1 MKKYEYDSKEGY
13 GLLEA
18 YGQDL
23 KRRGASQNTIRTYQ
37 SSVRLF
43 YSLYQQAD
51 TENLK
56 KYRDYLLRS
65 FSPATANCRICGLNQ
80 YLEFLA
86 KNQSEISRYRLATI
100 KNFKTP
106 FWIPSYP
113 TRITTV

>member
-43 YSLYQQAD
+43 YFTSRQIRKISKNTGIISCVPSLPPQ
-51 TENLK
+51 L
-56 KYRDYLLRS
+56 
-65 FSPATANCRICGLNQ
+65 TAGSVVSTSIWN
-80 YLEFLA
+80 
-86 KNQSEISRYRLATI
+86 S
-100 KNFKTP
+100 
-106 FWIPSYP
+106 
-113 TRITTV
+113 